1 MGGAPF
7 IIRSLP
13 LTNNNNWGG
22 AAPKYASPLRLWAVN
37 ARKVVAERSQG
48 PRPYSLYF
56 QSIYNG
62 YSYCPSASLGIFVIF
77 VSTLQ
82 IATVGKDPEGIV
94 TGIREFSVTKLV
106 LLYTPAEIEY
116 SHDLAQRIAPL
127 RLDIER
133 HIIKD
138 DPLIGTLREVT
149 RVLRDEGPK
158 FDEVLVN
165 ISSGSRLMVIS
176 TLCAAYINGAR
187 AIYISGRD
195 IIELPILKFGYSEQ
209 LSESKMGILAAIE
222 AAGGD
227 VKSLSALSKS
237 SNVEKSLL
245 SYHLRG
251 GRDTK
256 GLEELGLVAINRL
269 SQGRLGIEL
278 TPIGKLILMG
288 RET

>member
-1 MGGAPF
+1 M
-7 IIRSLP
+7 I
-13 LTNNNNWGG
+13 
-22 AAPKYASPLRLWAVN
+22 
-37 ARKVVAERSQG
+37 
-48 PRPYSLYF
+48 
-56 QSIYNG
+56 
-62 YSYCPSASLGIFVIF
+62 

-94 TGIREFSVTKLV
+94 VGIREFSVTKLV
-106 LLYTPAEIEY
+106 LLYTPAEIED

-138 DPLIGTLREVT
+138 DPLISTLREVT
-149 RVLRDEGPK
+149 RVLRDDGPK
-158 FDEVLVN
+158 FDDVLVN

-187 AIYISGRD
+187 TVYVSNRT

-209 LSESKMGILAAIE
+209 LSDSKIGILAAIE
-222 AAGGD
+222 AAGGE
-227 VKSLSALSKS
+227 VSSLSALSRS

-256 GLEELGLVAINRL
+256 GLEELGLVSIKRL

-288 RET
+288 REN